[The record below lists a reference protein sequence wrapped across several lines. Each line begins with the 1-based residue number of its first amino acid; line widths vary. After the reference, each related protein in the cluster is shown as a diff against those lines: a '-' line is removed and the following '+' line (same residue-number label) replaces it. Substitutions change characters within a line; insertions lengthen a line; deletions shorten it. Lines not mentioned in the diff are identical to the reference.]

1 MCSLFGSS
9 LMYFSESKTTSGSD
23 CSLSLAIVAKK
34 LDLFCFKLSRLKKFV
49 LTNYLNLQTPYYTII
64 YYIILLHNVN
74 LCRIGYITIS
84 FNTLLRQGCYIT
96 QNGQLVL
103 KEINFTPGPIGDQML
118 SIRWSVFKNYQRE
131 KNLIKWKTKQPT
143 FKENLAN

>member
-1 MCSLFGSS
+1 MEFAISVKTGSS
-9 LMYFSESKTTSGSD
+9 SNNSELHAAQVLFD
-23 CSLSLAIVAKK
+23 QIH
-34 LDLFCFKLSRLKKFV
+34 DLLELK
-49 LTNYLNLQTPYYTII
+49 TPYYTII

-74 LCRIGYITIS
+74 LCRIGYITNS
-84 FNTLLRQGCYIT
+84 FNTSLRQRCYIT